1 MQSSETR
8 RFERY
13 RAGDGSLLAYARGS
27 AAAPRPALLLVHG
40 WQGTSAVWEPL
51 IACLGP
57 RFHTLSVDL
66 RGMGASRDAT
76 GPYTVEQFAAD
87 LGDLADRLALG
98 PLVVVGHSMGGAVAQ
113 RFAIDRPDAT
123 LALAL
128 VASVPAQ
135 ALPFP
140 AELDAFFRATVA
152 DPAERLR
159 WLRGLTTAPQPPE
172 TTALLLAAAA
182 SVRREVALESYASW
196 TGLDFV
202 EELRRIERPVLVV
215 APSGDRPMTPA
226 LARERVASPIAG
238 SRFEE
243 LSGCRHYAQL
253 DCPEALAGLLLDFAG
268 SL

>member
-1 MQSSETR
+1 MQSSDTR

-13 RAGDGSLLAYARGS
+13 RAGDGSLLAYARGG
-27 AAAPRPALLLVHG
+27 AAGAGPALLFVHG
-40 WQGTSAVWEPL
+40 WQGTSAVWEPA
-51 IACLGP
+51 IAHLGP
-57 RFHTLSVDL
+57 RFRTLSVDL
-66 RGMGASRDAT
+66 RGMGESRDAP

-98 PLVVVGHSMGGAVAQ
+98 PLVAVGHSMGGAVVQ

-123 LALAL
+123 LALVL

-135 ALPFP
+135 ALRFP
-140 AELDAFFRATVA
+140 PDLDAFFRATVA
-152 DPAERLR
+152 EPATRLR

-182 SVRREVALESYASW
+182 SVRPDVALASYASW
-196 TGLDFV
+196 TGLDFA
-202 EELRRIERPVLVV
+202 EELPRIECPVLVV

-226 LARERVASPIAG
+226 LARERVAAPIAG

-243 LSGCRHYAQL
+243 LSPCRHYAQL
-253 DCPEALAGLLLDFAG
+253 DCPAALAGLLLDFAG
-268 SL
+268 KL